1 MADASNFTSMQPEDI
16 LTLIEDA
23 EKVLDQK
30 IAAEKADLEARR
42 LKLEKLEARRASG
55 KPAKGRP
62 AGASKVGKPRK
73 ANGHAELSAA
83 VKAPAHTNGA
93 TETPAAA

>member
-1 MADASNFTSMQPEDI
+1 MADASNFTSMQPEDL
-16 LTLIEDA
+16 LTLIENA

-30 IAAEKADLEARR
+30 IAAEKADLETRR
-42 LKLEKLEARRASG
+42 LKLQNLEARRSG
-55 KPAKGRP
+55 KAQKSKAAGVAKAGR
-62 AGASKVGKPRK
+62 PRK

-93 TETPAAA
+93 AETPTAA